1 MKRGYLRDCFSG
13 VGVKRL
19 SAVDADPKRS
29 NQHEVGTTSDM
40 RMRFLGED
48 HRQQFDV
55 RYVRLGDGDE
65 GLAVDGTATHYDAR
79 RDKPARSP
87 EWRLYYPTNTV
98 TETMRE
104 GDTLF
109 LARDGK
115 GHLWF
120 IVASE
125 GSTAE
130 RQLCWLFSVPP
141 PQAGKR
147 FITRDFSDD
156 APELDFAA
164 RFILDELGIEP
175 GEPEADR
182 LDTIIEPL
190 GGTLPPTAEFSG
202 LARHSLPGVSPRDDP
217 DGALLAWLTREEALF
232 RRIERQIVA
241 ERLKQGFMT
250 SDSVDVDG
258 FISYS
263 LSVQNRR
270 KSRMGL
276 SLEHHV
282 AAVFDAWG
290 IAHDR
295 QAVTEDRY
303 RPDFLFPSAAAYRTA
318 NPGDPGLTML
328 GVKSTLKE
336 RWRQVLA
343 EAAKIPQKHLLT
355 LEPGISE
362 LQTNQMQAADLQL
375 VIPLPIHDSYSERQQ
390 AWLQSLSDFVGE
402 VTKRQTTDLPGGL

>member
-40 RMRFLGED
+40 RGRFLGED

-55 RYVRLGDGDE
+55 RYVRLGDEDE

-87 EWRLYYPTNTV
+87 EWRLYYPANTV

-115 GHLWF
+115 GRLWF
-120 IVASE
+120 IVAPE
-125 GSTAE
+125 ESTAE

-147 FITRDFSDD
+147 FITRDFSND

-202 LARHSLPGVSPRDDP
+202 LARRSLPEVSPRDDP

-232 RRIERQIVA
+232 RRLERQIVA
-241 ERLKQGFMT
+241 QRLEQGFMT
-250 SDSVDVDG
+250 PEGADVDG

-276 SLEHHV
+276 S
-282 AAVFDAWG
+282 A
-290 IAHDR
+290 
-295 QAVTEDRY
+295 
-303 RPDFLFPSAAAYRTA
+303 
-318 NPGDPGLTML
+318 
-328 GVKSTLKE
+328 
-336 RWRQVLA
+336 
-343 EAAKIPQKHLLT
+343 
-355 LEPGISE
+355 
-362 LQTNQMQAADLQL
+362 
-375 VIPLPIHDSYSERQQ
+375 
-390 AWLQSLSDFVGE
+390 
-402 VTKRQTTDLPGGL
+402 